1 MRTLWILGVVI
12 LHLVLPAIILAASGQ
27 ERSSVIGVELVIIDQ

>member
-12 LHLVLPAIILAASGQ
+12 LHLVLPAIILAVSGH
-27 ERSSVIGVELVIIDQ
+27 ERSSVIGAKLVIIDQ